1 MHFWEEGTWVGQ
13 VMVLC
18 SVEHQ
23 LCQGGEAW
31 EHVCDVSG
39 GQTMGQVCGG
49 RGERIVPRTTE

>member
-1 MHFWEEGTWVGQ
+1 
-13 VMVLC
+13 MVLC

-39 GQTMGQVCGG
+39 DQTMGKVCGG
-49 RGERIVPRTTE
+49 RGERIVPCTTE